1 MKEGITLKNIERTEE
16 IQAIIDRMPTKF
28 GIWITGFVLALTVL
42 FFVFGWSIRYPDI
55 IIGQIVM
62 NANSSP
68 VKLVAYTGGKLYLI
82 KKAQSHVNEGD
93 YIAYV
98 ENSANLSDIQNT
110 YKLIKKLNVNNL
122 GVQVDFPRNVS
133 LGDLNTKYFSFIN
146 AYDDLLNHNQAD
158 LLLRQGEILGKTLIE
173 QQNTLEI
180 YTKKLSLSLENV
192 RLMIKFH
199 KRDSTL
205 FRNKVMSEA
214 EIDKSDMA
222 FLSVKDSYN
231 NMLNE
236 ITTVKEQI
244 QETRSKIQQNSIQKS
259 QEKGKSHLNL
269 VTTYTDLVDNFK
281 LWEQK
286 YVFKSPIKGIVQF
299 SRFWNNGEFLQ
310 AGEPVFTIVPVKSKV
325 LGQMTLPSSGAGKV
339 RVGQE
344 VIIKL
349 DNYPYRE
356 YGSIKGKVLS
366 ISLTT
371 NTVKTEKGE
380 AETYLVNVDL
390 PDELKTNYGSKL
402 DFKYEIKGTG
412 EIITRDRKLIERLF
426 DNMKYS
432 VNK

>member
-1 MKEGITLKNIERTEE
+1 M
-16 IQAIIDRMPTKF
+16 
-28 GIWITGFVLALTVL
+28 
-42 FFVFGWSIRYPDI
+42 
-55 IIGQIVM
+55 
-62 NANSSP
+62 
-68 VKLVAYTGGKLYLI
+68 
-82 KKAQSHVNEGD
+82 
-93 YIAYV
+93 
-98 ENSANLSDIQNT
+98 
-110 YKLIKKLNVNNL
+110 
-122 GVQVDFPRNVS
+122 
-133 LGDLNTKYFSFIN
+133 
-146 AYDDLLNHNQAD
+146 
-158 LLLRQGEILGKTLIE
+158 LRQGEILGKTLIE

>member
-325 LGQMTLPSSGAGKV
+325 LGQMTLPSSG
-339 RVGQE
+339 
-344 VIIKL
+344 L
-349 DNYPYRE
+349 
-356 YGSIKGKVLS
+356 
-366 ISLTT
+366 
-371 NTVKTEKGE
+371 
-380 AETYLVNVDL
+380 
-390 PDELKTNYGSKL
+390 
-402 DFKYEIKGTG
+402 
-412 EIITRDRKLIERLF
+412 ERLGW
-426 DNMKYS
+426 DK
-432 VNK
+432 K